1 MNGRAG
7 TRAQGQGTRNRGCGV
22 SRFKWRKD
30 LSLSGMWAGRKIW
43 ATRRRFTNCR
53 SGDVHDDSQLCVALF
68 LLNRYWGIVTVPG
81 SIPYGSRPGM
91 AGSSPSTLTTS
102 LVIPVPSSSSSN
114 GPSNYSVDNHGLV
127 PWRLRRLG
135 RSKVRSAS
143 LVRVLSDENSQR
155 PHGP

>member
-81 SIPYGSRPGM
+81 SIPYGSRPV
-91 AGSSPSTLTTS
+91 TLQETTS
-102 LVIPVPSSSSSN
+102 TRYIGFLKMANSRLYVAPLATLACICIYRHVRWSAVPQT
-114 GPSNYSVDNHGLV
+114 LE
-127 PWRLRRLG
+127 LLG
-135 RSKVRSAS
+135 Q
-143 LVRVLSDENSQR
+143 QR
-155 PHGP
+155 TGA